1 MRKYLI
7 ILLFASACSPQ
18 SSKEENTLSQ
28 IEDSEVMKYAVE
40 GKTIYENHCGNCHQ
54 NDGLGL
60 GNLIPPLR
68 DADYFQASVHRT
80 VWIMKNGQE
89 GEVTVNGQVYNQ
101 PMPASPQLT
110 PLEISQ
116 VSTYLYNIWGMN
128 EGKITSKQVE
138 KYLEEK
144 PEF

>member
-1 MRKYLI
+1 MKKYLI
-7 ILLFASACSPQ
+7 ILLLAAACSP
-18 SSKEENTLSQ
+18 KGTNEENALVQ
-28 IEDSEVMKYAVE
+28 IEDPEVMKYAVE

-60 GNLIPPLR
+60 GKLIPPLR
-68 DADYFQASVHRT
+68 AADYFQESVHRAI
-80 VWIMKNGQE
+80 WIMKYGQE
-89 GEVTVNGQVYNQ
+89 GEIVVNGQVYNQ
-101 PMPASPQLT
+101 PMPASPKLT

-116 VSTYLYNIWGMN
+116 ISTYLYNIWGMN

-138 KYLEEK
+138 KYLQEK

>member
-1 MRKYLI
+1 MKKYLI
-7 ILLFASACSPQ
+7 ILLFAIACSPKN
-18 SSKEENTLSQ
+18 SKEENTLSQ

-60 GNLIPPLR
+60 GKLIPPINNS
-68 DADYFQASVHRT
+68 DYFKESVHRSI
-80 VWIMKNGQE
+80 WIMKYGQE
-89 GEVTVNGQVYNQ
+89 GEIVVNGEVYNQ
-101 PMPASPQLT
+101 PMPASPKLT

-116 VSTYLYNIWGMN
+116 ISTYLYNIWGMS